1 MEDRAIKT
9 IIVTG
14 VPGVGKTTVI
24 KELTGLLERDGYKFY
39 VANFGDFMLKQAL
52 SKGLITSR
60 DQIRRLTHRMQ
71 VSLQQAA
78 ARDIASEARE
88 KLTDGGILIVDTHA
102 IVKTS
107 TGVWPGLPEHVVKEL
122 NPDVIVVVEAPPE
135 EIVRRQEE
143 DKTRDRK
150 DIQERG
156 IEEIKDLMLHAKI
169 AAISSAVVSGASVL
183 EVANERGKAR
193 EAAETILRIID
204 II

>member
-1 MEDRAIKT
+1 MEGMAIKT
-9 IIVTG
+9 IIITG
-14 VPGVGKTTVI
+14 IPGVGKTTVI
-24 KELTGLLERDGYKFY
+24 KELTELLERDGHKFY

-52 SKGLITSR
+52 SKGLVTSR
-60 DQIRRLTHRMQ
+60 DQMRRLSHRMQ

-88 KLTDGGILIVDTHA
+88 KLADGGVLIVDTHA

-143 DKTRDRK
+143 DKTRDRR

-156 IEEIKDLMLHAKI
+156 VEEIKDLMFHAKI

>member
-52 SKGLITSR
+52 SKGLVTSR
-60 DQIRRLTHRMQ
+60 DQIRKLSHRTQ

-88 KLTDGGILIVDTHA
+88 KLTDGGVLIVDTHA
-102 IVKTS
+102 VVKTS

-122 NPDVIVVVEAPPE
+122 NPDVIVVVVAPPE
-135 EIVRRQEE
+135 EIVRRQGE
-143 DKTRDRK
+143 DKTRDRR

-156 IEEIKDLMLHAKI
+156 IEEVKELMLYAKI